1 MEVQGGP
8 AWLDTDRYDVLAK
21 SEGDASQAVAPMLQ
35 TLLVERFKV
44 KVHKE
49 ARDSS
54 VYLLTVV
61 KGGARL
67 RPTKEGGCTPID
79 LTNLPLP
86 APPKPGEPR
95 PRYCGLSGQ
104 QTSTGSL
111 SVADWYGLTM
121 SELAGRMLVGTVD
134 PPVVDQ
140 TELTGRFDIHIEF
153 VPEYYPAGPI
163 TLNGVVTPDLPA
175 PAIDPTAGPSIFT
188 ALEKQLGL
196 KLSPGRAPLDVIVV
210 DHAEK
215 PSVN

>member
-1 MEVQGGP
+1 
-8 AWLDTDRYDVLAK
+8 
-21 SEGDASQAVAPMLQ
+21 
-35 TLLVERFKV
+35 
-44 KVHKE
+44 
-49 ARDSS
+49 
-54 VYLLTVV
+54 
-61 KGGARL
+61 
-67 RPTKEGGCTPID
+67 
-79 LTNLPLP
+79 
-86 APPKPGEPR
+86 
-95 PRYCGLSGQ
+95 
-104 QTSTGSL
+104 
-111 SVADWYGLTM
+111 M

-134 PPVVDQ
+134 LPVVDQ